1 MRIGDGTM
9 KKLLLSVF
17 AVALLPLLMAGVV
30 LAEPTDPN
38 EIGLYVTQDGTG
50 PTGTTVIG
58 TPVEVYLVLTRPTDV
73 EGNGQPFISFAGF
86 ECLFTFNPV
95 PSLLILLSTELPPQ
109 SLDIGRYKDIQEGIL
124 EFIVGISNQTAL
136 PVVNESVAMAKLTF
150 LNLDTTVT
158 EVSLG
163 PIQDIASI
171 PGQMA
176 FLGGHTPNGP
186 GYELTPMYSMGGSHE
201 APVFIFNGEAVAVEN
216 ESFGSVKA
224 LFR

>member
-1 MRIGDGTM
+1 M

-58 TPVEVYLVLTRPTDV
+58 TPVEVYLFLTRPTDV
-73 EGNGQPFISFAGF
+73 EENGQPFISFAGF

-109 SLDIGRYKDIQEGIL
+109 SLDIGRYKDIQEGMS
-124 EFIVGISNQTAL
+124 GIHCGNFQSNGSSGRQRIRGDGQAHF
-136 PVVNESVAMAKLTF
+136 PESRHHR
-150 LNLDTTVT
+150 N
-158 EVSLG
+158 G
-163 PIQDIASI
+163 SI
-171 PGQMA
+171 PWA
-176 FLGGHTPNGP
+176 HPGHRVDPRPYGVP
-186 GYELTPMYSMGGSHE
+186 GRTYT
-201 APVFIFNGEAVAVEN
+201 
-216 ESFGSVKA
+216 
-224 LFR
+224 